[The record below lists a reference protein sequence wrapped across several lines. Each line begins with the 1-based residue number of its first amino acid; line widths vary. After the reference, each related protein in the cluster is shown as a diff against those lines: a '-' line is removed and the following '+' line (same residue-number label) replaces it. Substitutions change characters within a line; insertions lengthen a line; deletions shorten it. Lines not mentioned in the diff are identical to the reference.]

1 MLFDFVLFM
10 NPAGSGRR
18 SAGPGPLQCGL
29 LRGPEPLRRVSTA
42 SMHVLTAQRLRELEK
57 SANLCRQGIIRALV
71 SAGSG
76 HSAGSLDMA
85 DVFTALY
92 GHVMRHDPAHPE
104 WPDRD
109 RLLLSCGHIAPVRY
123 SAMAYAGYFPVE
135 ELLTLRKF
143 GTRLQGHPERVR
155 LPAVETTS
163 GPLGEGLAQGTGM
176 ALAAKLDG
184 KGWRVYVVTS
194 DAEHQCGLH
203 WEAVLTAAKFK
214 LNNLL
219 SIVDR
224 NFIQIDGSTEDVMP
238 LEPLAGKYSAFN
250 WNVLECNGNDI
261 ADFVQATERAQR
273 CADRPSVI
281 IAHTVPGKGV
291 SYMEGDYT
299 WHGKPPNRDQAGEA
313 LRELQ
318 EAYDRIPAHG

>member
-1 MLFDFVLFM
+1 MQTLSPERLTE
-10 NPAGSGRR
+10 
-18 SAGPGPLQCGL
+18 
-29 LRGPEPLRRVSTA
+29 LRV
-42 SMHVLTAQRLRELEK
+42 K
-57 SANLCRQGIIRALV
+57 ANDVRQGIIRALE

-92 GHVMRHDPAHPE
+92 GHAMRHDPAKPQ

-123 SAMAYAGYFPVE
+123 SAMANFGYFPVE

-143 GTRLQGHPERVR
+143 GTRLQGHPERVK

-163 GPLGEGLAQGTGM
+163 GPLGEGLAQGIGM
-176 ALAAKLDG
+176 ALAAKLD
-184 KGWRVYVVTS
+184 KSDWRVYVVTS

-203 WEAVLTAAKFK
+203 MEAMMTAPKFK
-214 LNNLL
+214 LDNLTC
-219 SIVDR
+219 IIDR
-224 NFIQIDGSTEDVMP
+224 NFIQIDGSTEEIMP
-238 LEPLAGKYSAFN
+238 LEPLAEKYRAFN
-250 WNVLECNGNDI
+250 WEVLECDGNDM
-261 ADFVQATERAQR
+261 AAVVAALDRAKSIKGK
-273 CADRPSVI
+273 PTVI
-281 IAHTVPGKGV
+281 IANTVPGKGV

-299 WHGKPPNRDQAGEA
+299 WHGKPPNKEQAEVA

-318 EAYDRIPAHG
+318 ADRERILSHA

>member
-1 MLFDFVLFM
+1 MQAL
-10 NPAGSGRR
+10 S
-18 SAGPGPLQCGL
+18 
-29 LRGPEPLRRVSTA
+29 
-42 SMHVLTAQRLRELEK
+42 AQRLTELKEQ
-57 SANLCRQGIIRALV
+57 ANLCRQGIIRSLV

-85 DVFTALY
+85 DIFTALY
-92 GHVMRHDPAHPE
+92 QHVLRHDPKHPE
-104 WPDRD
+104 WPQRD
-109 RLLLSCGHIAPVRY
+109 RLLLSCGHITPVRY

-155 LPAVETTS
+155 LPALETTS

-176 ALAAKLDG
+176 ALAAKMDNQD
-184 KGWRVYVVTS
+184 WRVYVVTS

-203 WEAVLTAAKFK
+203 WEAVLTAGKFE
-214 LNNLL
+214 LNNL
-219 SIVDR
+219 ICIIDR

-238 LEPLAGKYSAFN
+238 LEPLGGKYRAFN
-250 WNVLECNGNDI
+250 WNVLECDGNDI
-261 ADFVQATERAQR
+261 AQFISTVEKAQQ
-273 CADRPSVI
+273 CTDKPTVI
-281 IAHTVPGKGV
+281 VAHTKPGKGV

-299 WHGKPPNRDQAGEA
+299 WHGKPPNKDQADEA

-318 EAYDRIPAHG
+318 AERERILAHG

>member
-1 MLFDFVLFM
+1 MQ
-10 NPAGSGRR
+10 
-18 SAGPGPLQCGL
+18 PL
-29 LRGPEPLRRVSTA
+29 S
-42 SMHVLTAQRLRELEK
+42 AQRLTELKEQ
-57 SANLCRQGIIRALV
+57 ANLCRQGIIRSLAA
-71 SAGSG
+71 AGSG

-85 DVFTALY
+85 DIFTALY
-92 GHVMRHDPAHPE
+92 QHVLRHDPKRPG
-104 WPDRD
+104 WPQRD

-155 LPAVETTS
+155 LPALETTS

-176 ALAAKLDG
+176 ALGAKMNG
-184 KGWRVYVVTS
+184 EGWRVYVVTS

-203 WEAVLTAAKFK
+203 WEAVLTAGKFE
-214 LNNLL
+214 LNNL
-219 SIVDR
+219 ICIIDR

-238 LEPLAGKYSAFN
+238 LEPLADKYRAFN

-261 ADFVQATERAQR
+261 AQFVESVEKAQQSG
-273 CADRPSVI
+273 DRPTVI
-281 IAHTVPGKGV
+281 VAHTVPGMGV

-299 WHGKPPNRDQAGEA
+299 WHGKPPNKEQADEA

-318 EAYDRIPAHG
+318 AERERILAHD